1 MNISSGKVVTAQK
14 VVVYGPEGIG
24 KSTFAS
30 KFPKPVFIDTEGST
44 KKLDV
49 SRFDRPTSWTML
61 IEQVKYMKNCKDF
74 NTLVIDTADWAE
86 KLCIN
91 HICSTYQKTGIED
104 FGYGKGYVYLA
115 EEFGKLL
122 NLLEDIVNIG
132 INVVITAHAIMRK
145 FEQPDEMGSYDRWE
159 LKLEKKTAPLVKEW
173 ADMLLFANYKTNVI
187 SVSKDKYKAQGQ
199 KRMMYTTHNACYDAK
214 NRDGLDDEL
223 PFEYGQIAHLID
235 SDVSVSVKPNTQ
247 KQVEPTSFAEP
258 QMQKALDGLEQLVET
273 APPKSTE
280 KAQSKTV
287 LPDYI
292 PKALADLMQ
301 ANDVS
306 EKDIQL
312 VVAQRGYYPADAS
325 IADYDSDFIA
335 GCLIGAWE
343 KMYKLIVANNDLPFE
358 D

>member
-1 MNISSGKVVTAQK
+1 MNISSGKIVTAQK

-61 IEQVKYMKNCKDF
+61 IEQVKYMKTCKVF
-74 NTLVIDTADWAE
+74 KTLVIDTADWAE

-104 FGYGKGYVYLA
+104 FGYGKGYVYLM

-199 KRMMYTTHNACYDAK
+199 KRVMYTTHNACYDAK
-214 NRDGLDDEL
+214 NRDELEEEL
-223 PFEYGQIAHLID
+223 PFDFSQIEHVIN
-235 SDVSVSVKPNTQ
+235 SKTINSETVSIESI
-247 KQVEPTSFAEP
+247 
-258 QMQKALDGLEQLVET
+258 
-273 APPKSTE
+273 STE
-280 KAQSKTV
+280 NVQSITKEIEKIVDSTSESPVKAVEEKQA

-292 PKALADLMQ
+292 PKALADLMI
-301 ANDVS
+301 ANEVTED
-306 EKDIQL
+306 DIRL
-312 VVAQRGYYPADAS
+312 VVSQKGYYPFDTS
-325 IADYDSDFIA
+325 IANYDTEFIE
-335 GCLIGAWE
+335 GCLIGAWD
-343 KMYKLIVANNDLPFE
+343 KVHRIIMTNKDLPF
-358 D
+358 